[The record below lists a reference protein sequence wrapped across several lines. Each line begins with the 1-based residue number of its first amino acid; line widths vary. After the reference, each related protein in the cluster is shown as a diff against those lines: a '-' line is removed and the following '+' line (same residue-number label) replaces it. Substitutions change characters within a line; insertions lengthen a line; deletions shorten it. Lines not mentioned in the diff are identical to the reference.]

1 MTDTAGSD
9 ENERFSLVTGG
20 PFNKAL
26 RRIGLVGTDQLPTR
40 RTVIVLASLAWLPP
54 ALLAVAQSIAD
65 GSYSGW
71 TYFTD
76 LSVHARFLIAIAVM
90 VATERYADGR
100 LVTLAH
106 QFRKA
111 QILSDEGHSA
121 FRAAVAVA
129 DRRSSSALA
138 EGLIL
143 AVALAWSSVTVP
155 LVVELA
161 GSSWEGTLVNGHA
174 ALSWAGEATRFL
186 SNPLFLFLVLRWF
199 WWFGV
204 WTVLLFRISRL
215 PLQLA
220 PLHADGA
227 AGLGFLAIYPGI
239 FSGLA
244 FALSSVVASSMVKD
258 IALQQHSQIVVWL
271 AIAVWLAFNLALF
284 IGPLLVFA
292 HPLYARREQALLEY
306 GRLAN
311 QHNLAFH
318 QKWIVEGRRGEELMG
333 TSDLSPVAGLTAC
346 IKTVAAIRIVPV
358 DRAAFLQLLAAAGI
372 PMLAVVAT
380 QIPLADILKWFI
392 GKIL

>member
-1 MTDTAGSD
+1 MTDTAGGD

-20 PFNKAL
+20 PFNRAL
-26 RRIGLVGTDQLPTR
+26 RRIGLVGADQLPTLR
-40 RTVIVLASLAWLPP
+40 ALIVLALLAWLPP
-54 ALLAVAQSIAD
+54 ALLAVAQSLYD
-65 GSYSGW
+65 SSYSGW
-71 TYFTD
+71 SYFTD
-76 LSVHARFLIAIAVM
+76 WTVHARYLIAIAAM

-100 LVTLAH
+100 LVTLARH
-106 QFRKA
+106 FRKA
-111 QILSDEGHSA
+111 RILSDEGHSA
-121 FRAAVAVA
+121 FQAALAAA

-143 AVALAWSSVTVP
+143 AVALGWSSVSVP
-155 LVVELA
+155 LVVEIA
-161 GSSWEGTLVNGHA
+161 GSSWEGTVVNGHA
-174 ALSWAGEATRFL
+174 VLSWAGEATRFL

-204 WTVLLFRISRL
+204 WTVLLYRIARL

-244 FALSSVVASSMVKD
+244 FALSCVIASAMVKD
-258 IALQQHSQIVVWL
+258 LALQQHAQNVVWL
-271 AIAVWLAFNLALF
+271 AIALWLVFNLVLF

-292 HPLYARREQALLEY
+292 YPLYVRREQALIEY

-318 QKWIVEGRRGEELMG
+318 QKWIGEGRRGEELMG
-333 TSDLSPVAGLTAC
+333 SSDLSAVTGLAAS
-346 IKTVAAIRIVPV
+346 IKAVESIRIVPV
-358 DRAAFLQLLAAAGI
+358 DRAAFLQLLGAAGI

-380 QIPLADILKWFI
+380 QIPLADILKWFL

>member
-20 PFNKAL
+20 PFNRAL
-26 RRIGLVGTDQLPTR
+26 RRLGLVGADLLPTR
-40 RTVIVLASLAWLPP
+40 RTVIVLALLAWLPP
-54 ALLAVAQSIAD
+54 ALLAVAQSLYD
-65 GSYSGW
+65 NSYSGW
-71 TYFTD
+71 SYFTD
-76 LSVHARFLIAIAVM
+76 WTVHARFLIAIAAM

-100 LVTLAH
+100 LGTLARH
-106 QFRKA
+106 FRKA
-111 QILSDEGHSA
+111 RILSDEGHSA
-121 FRAAVAVA
+121 FQAALAAA

-138 EGLIL
+138 EGLML
-143 AVALAWSSVTVP
+143 VVALAWSSLTVP
-155 LVVELA
+155 LVVEIA
-161 GSSWEGTLVNGHA
+161 GSSWEGTVVNGHA
-174 ALSWAGEATRFL
+174 VLSWAGEATRFL

-204 WTVLLFRISRL
+204 WTVLLYRISRL

-220 PLHADGA
+220 PLHADRA

-244 FALSSVVASSMVKD
+244 FALSCVMAANMVKD
-258 IALQQHSQIVVWL
+258 LALQQHAQNVVC
-271 AIAVWLAFNLALF
+271 AIALWLVFNLALF

-292 HPLYARREQALLEY
+292 YPLYVRREQALIEY

-318 QKWIVEGRRGEELMG
+318 QKWIGEGRRGEELMG
-333 TSDLSPVAGLTAC
+333 TSDLSSVGGLNAC
-346 IKTVAAIRIVPV
+346 IKAVEEIRVIPVNRVAVM
-358 DRAAFLQLLAAAGI
+358 QLVAAAGI